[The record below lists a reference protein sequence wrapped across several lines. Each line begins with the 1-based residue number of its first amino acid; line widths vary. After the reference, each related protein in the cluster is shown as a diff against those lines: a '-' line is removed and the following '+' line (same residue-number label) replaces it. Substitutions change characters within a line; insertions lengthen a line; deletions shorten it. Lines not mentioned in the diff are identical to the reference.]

1 MKSRKTSRFF
11 IAFIKHLFYNNNAL
25 VKKTLLILIA
35 SCLEIA
41 PARSGSLSGYLIMVL
56 TKYKMLGGDE

>member
-1 MKSRKTSRFF
+1 M
-11 IAFIKHLFYNNNAL
+11 FYNNKAL

-56 TKYKMLGGDE
+56 TKYKMLGGDK